1 MKFKVASCISA
12 CTILA
17 KLYKLH
23 QNCHK
28 LHWIANN
35 EICQKLLKPNPA
47 EAALSLI
54 GNLKKVNVSTK
65 ERRTDFWQELKCWLF
80 FFFVWSN
87 PHSPTKGT
95 SINNIPDLYPR
106 KAIISLYFLLSVH
119 FCWAYH
125 CGLDWSYRGDR
136 QRLWCAQTF
145 LLQMPMLNEYTM
157 CSAAG
162 TQMETDRK
170 KDRESQSEMGAMRC
184 IEQCWRK

>member
-1 MKFKVASCISA
+1 MTKPLK
-12 CTILA
+12 
-17 KLYKLH
+17 
-23 QNCHK
+23 QN
-28 LHWIANN
+28 
-35 EICQKLLKPNPA
+35 QV
-47 EAALSLI
+47 EAVLTLI
-54 GNLKKVNVSTK
+54 GNLKNDNFSTK
-65 ERRTDFWQELKCWLF
+65 EQQTDFDMNSNADKNSKAPHPFCR
-80 FFFVWSN
+80 WSN
-87 PHSPTKGT
+87 PHNPTKGT
-95 SINNIPDLYPR
+95 SINNIPGLYPR

-119 FCWAYH
+119 FCWVYH

-136 QRLWCAQTF
+136 QGLWCAQTF